1 MSTIQASPKM
11 ASLRKRRFPYTRV
24 ACDKCQRRKI
34 KCSGERPCK
43 GCRESDAECVYK
55 RNTRFRSAARRTSV
69 DTHRQ
74 SSEEAAENDPGGSAS
89 QSVDLTADLPRPRVE
104 STASAQPPMLDNSDY
119 YLRLAEKR
127 LVALSP
133 ENAGAPL
140 PAGRTSLVGAEPMR
154 HLIQQRRAGSPGG
167 VLAALDAEYWMKV
180 LAIYEEEVGVQY
192 PFLDVDILRQ
202 EIMAAKR
209 NRSRTAT
216 GVPRTRKQERIED
229 MTIVIHAIVST
240 LADPTAIDIANPAA
254 EEIFAGAVGR
264 TQLNGASKEELIVLI
279 LSSIYFFLSDR
290 EVLAWRGNGIV
301 MRLLQELTCH
311 GSDNMRA
318 GSSSEMLQEVGEKLY
333 WVAYTLDRRWSFGT
347 GLPFAV
353 QDSDINHHP
362 SFTDDSL
369 SCAYLKHMVSYSNIA
384 SEVRRSILDASL
396 SLPATSASTRDFLN
410 FRVVQW
416 KHNLPPKLQF
426 GGVNDKFDPAK
437 DNRGEYKLRLLLH
450 LRANQMRTVIYR
462 KSAVQSEPGSFDPSS
477 LNDMTEIA
485 QDTIRILIGLAR
497 ETDIYHAQHRTFNHF
512 LETALSSLLLIIC
525 STVADQRVS
534 CLQDVVEAMDLV
546 KQLSA
551 QSPITRRL
559 GDKLQGIQDVVDNI
573 QAQGRDLSHSST
585 HSVAPRMTSIPRNTQ
600 EVPVD
605 PSLSEATAHHDSLVS
620 CEGFDGSQELSL
632 DMMPSQEG
640 MFSSIF
646 SPMHD
651 TSLRR
656 GLGTA
661 LPVGFDISQA
671 VEVLEGDFRAVHFPE
686 LGEILKDYENFGF

>member
-1 MSTIQASPKM
+1 
-11 ASLRKRRFPYTRV
+11 
-24 ACDKCQRRKI
+24 
-34 KCSGERPCK
+34 
-43 GCRESDAECVYK
+43 
-55 RNTRFRSAARRTSV
+55 
-69 DTHRQ
+69 
-74 SSEEAAENDPGGSAS
+74 
-89 QSVDLTADLPRPRVE
+89 
-104 STASAQPPMLDNSDY
+104 MLDNSDY

-133 ENAGAPL
+133 EQTDAPAL
-140 PAGRTSLVGAEPMR
+140 PRRETLIGAETMR
-154 HLIQQRRAGSPGG
+154 HLIQQRRLGSPGG
-167 VLAALDAEYWMKV
+167 VLAALDGEYWMKV
-180 LAIYEEEVGVQY
+180 LLVYEEEVGIQY

-202 EIMAAKR
+202 EIMAVK
-209 NRSRTAT
+209 NNVSRSTV
-216 GVPRTRKQERIED
+216 GVRKDHTHDRIED
-229 MTIVIHAIVST
+229 MAITIHAIIST
-240 LADPTAIDIANPAA
+240 LADPTAIEIANPAA

-264 TQLNGASKEELIVLI
+264 TQLNGADKEELIVLI
-279 LSSIYFFLSDR
+279 LCSIYFFLSDR
-290 EVLAWRGNGIV
+290 EVLAWRGIGIV

-318 GSSSEMLQEVGEKLY
+318 GSSSELLRDVGEKLY

-362 SFTDDSL
+362 SFTDDSV
-369 SCAYLKHMVSYSNIA
+369 SCAYLKCMVAYSNIA

-416 KHNLPPKLQF
+416 KHNLPRKLQF
-426 GGVNDKFDPAK
+426 GGVDDKFDPAK

-450 LRANQMRTVIYR
+450 LRANQMRTVIHR

-525 STVADQRVS
+525 SAGDEQRVS
-534 CLQDVVEAMDLV
+534 CLQDVVEAMNLV

-559 GDKLQGIQDVVDNI
+559 GDKLQGIRDVVENI
-573 QAQGRDLSHSST
+573 QAQSQESPRSLARLITPETASTSRDIQDLPLDPALSDTAGHQDCQGFDASIQ
-585 HSVAPRMTSIPRNTQ
+585 APGLPLDMAHAQ
-600 EVPVD
+600 
-605 PSLSEATAHHDSLVS
+605 EAT
-620 CEGFDGSQELSL
+620 
-632 DMMPSQEG
+632 
-640 MFSSIF
+640 FSSIS
-646 SPMHD
+646 SPLQD
-651 TSLRR
+651 TSLQR

-661 LPVGFDISQA
+661 LPAGFDISQA
-671 VEVLEGDFRAVHFPE
+671 VEILEGDFRAVHFPE
-686 LGEILKDYENFGF
+686 LSEILKDYENFGF